1 MAARR
6 GVVAFFY
13 EIQVPVL
20 LAVAW
25 AIIGIATANIL
36 PESPVIDA
44 LWLSVRLIFVAAA
57 GYLVTRGGRFGLVS
71 ATIAG
76 AVVMFADHVIVK
88 GGSFLVSGELEAA
101 AGVVVSYIMFIWVD
115 LGIGLLGGL
124 LGRVLASRARSNA
137 AI

>member
-1 MAARR
+1 MAANR
-6 GVVAFFY
+6 GVVTFFY
-13 EIQVPVL
+13 EIRVPVL

-25 AIIGIATANIL
+25 AIVGVATANIV
-36 PESPVIDA
+36 PESSVIDA
-44 LWLSVRLIFVAAA
+44 LWLSVRFIFVAAA

-71 ATIAG
+71 AAVAG
-76 AVVMFADHVIVK
+76 AVVVFADHVIVK
-88 GGSFLVSGELEAA
+88 GGWFLVSRELEAA
-101 AGVVVSYIMFIWVD
+101 GGVVISYIMFIWVD